1 MALPI
6 IAAGIAARAVAKKLA
21 TRAVAG
27 ITGAGAKQVTPVYR
41 NMQTGNVKI
50 LPNSAIGLVIKD
62 GVITKNA
69 KQQTFKNI
77 NKFNTEKLR
86 RIKSG
91 EEAAFQDYAAL
102 PLQGVLRTKKVV
114 KINSNPTRNR

>member
-21 TRAVAG
+21 TRAVGG
-27 ITGAGAKQVTPVYR
+27 ITGAGAKNVAPVYR

-62 GVITKNA
+62 NVITKNA
-69 KQQTFKNI
+69 KQQTFK
-77 NKFNTEKLR
+77 KLVNPPIAVPISKILFGLISL
-86 RIKSG
+86 IKS
-91 EEAAFQDYAAL
+91 
-102 PLQGVLRTKKVV
+102 
-114 KINSNPTRNR
+114 

>member
-21 TRAVAG
+21 TRVAGG
-27 ITGAGAKQVTPVYR
+27 ITGAGAKNVAPVYR

-62 GVITKNA
+62 NVITKNA

-77 NKFNTEKLR
+77 NKFNTEKLK
-86 RIKSG
+86 RINSG
-91 EEAAFQDYAAL
+91 EEAAFQNYAAL

>member
-1 MALPI
+1 M

-21 TRAVAG
+21 TRAVGG
-27 ITGAGAKQVTPVYR
+27 ITGAGAKNVAPVYR

-62 GVITKNA
+62 NVITKNA

-77 NKFNTEKLR
+77 NKFNTEKLK

-91 EEAAFQDYAAL
+91 EEAAFQNYAAL

-114 KINSNPTRNR
+114 KINSNPTRGR